1 MWGRRM
7 VKSVWRLLLAVAFL
21 VVGSTTGFAQGGSQ
35 SLSGTVTDTAGGV
48 IPGAT
53 VTAKNNAT
61 GQSFE
66 VASNE
71 SGVFSIPGIGPG
83 TYTVSITLSGF
94 KTAVLND
101 VRIITGT
108 PASIKAVLEIG
119 GLNETVEVSSRAELV
134 QSQSATI
141 ASTLIAEQLNEVPL
155 SSRNGLYAL
164 NMLPGV
170 QYGAAGGP
178 RQASINGL
186 PNNTI
191 NITVDGISTGNM
203 LQSTDGFFSMVT
215 PRLDAVEEIT
225 VTGAVPGASAGPG
238 SVQVQFA
245 TRSGTN
251 QFLGSAYH
259 YWRDP
264 QFNSNYYFNKINSLA
279 KNEVIAHQYG
289 FRQGGPIVVPGL
301 FDGHNKAFF
310 FFNFERLYQ
319 PSSAT
324 RTRTIL
330 RPDAQQG
337 IFGYFVGSERRTID
351 LMALARQTGQISAF
365 DPTVMRMLN
374 KVRDSVG
381 TTGTVNDISGGS
393 TLQYVYQSDG
403 QNNQYAP
410 TSRVDVN
417 LTDRHRLSGSYMWQ
431 RFKSLPDLLN
441 NADPNFPGFTNLGS
455 QNSYRTTGSVGLRST
470 LSSNLVNEVRG
481 GWQWS
486 PNEFYSNV
494 TADQFADQDGYALTF
509 AQVNNA
515 NYITGFS
522 PVTNPQPRNT
532 TTWSVDNT
540 LNWLKGSHSISM
552 GGGYAGVL
560 NRQNSYNPVTTIQL
574 GFDTNTDPASTTLF
588 AASNFPGATA
598 AQLGEARALYAIL
611 TGRVTQIPGTARLD
625 SATGDYVY
633 NGDLARKSSQSSF
646 SAFLSDSWRATPAL
660 TLTGGLRWDLHNPF
674 TPADTTWSWADLDD
688 ICGISGIGSGVGG
701 RACNIFNPSV
711 RTGKLIPDYDA
722 FEQGRPAHK
731 TNWLDLAPSA
741 GVAWRPNIQSG
752 WLKALLGDPEQATLR
767 GGYALSYNQERID
780 RFNYSGNPG
789 GTVSVTRDL
798 GTGYPLILPGESA
811 PVLLSQRSRLGP
823 PAYPPAPVY
832 PIAATTANNVNIF
845 PQDRHLKTPRVHS
858 YSVGLQRSLGRD
870 MAFEVRYVGNR
881 NLHTWADE
889 NWNERAVFSSGFMDE
904 FKLAQRNISANI
916 AAGMANR
923 GFAYTGAPGTSPLP
937 LHLAYFSGRTDVSNA
952 AAYSHANFT
961 AAAFVNRFSALRP
974 QVTAAL
980 SAIDTAA
987 FRANALT
994 AGLPRNLIVM
1004 NPSVNEANVM
1014 ADENWTNYNSL
1025 QLELRRRLS
1034 QGLLVSANYTYGI
1047 KKGSAL
1053 PTIGAP
1059 RIEIDQ
1065 SDDRNAPHVFKM
1077 NWDYEIPVGRGRR
1090 VGGDMHPVLNY
1101 LLGDWQ
1107 FSGAG
1112 VLKTDR
1118 YRIIGVKVEGMSVDD
1133 LKSEF
1138 KIRTEKNAAGNTVVF
1153 SFPEDIRLNTWAAF
1167 SVDPTT
1173 PTGYSAARGVPT
1185 GRYLRPS
1192 SDANCIAIYRYDC
1205 NTPDITLNGPIFSRW
1220 DMRLKKRFAVTSR
1233 VNFELMAEV
1242 LNVFDTINFNHGGP
1256 TATIQNGTSLN
1267 PSPNNGEDTFRVTSA
1282 YTDINTTFDPGG
1294 RIGQLVWRLNW

>member
-1 MWGRRM
+1 M
-7 VKSVWRLLLAVAFL
+7 VKSVQRLLLSVAI
-21 VVGSTTGFAQGGSQ
+21 VCVCSAISFAQGGTQ
-35 SLSGTVTDTAGGV
+35 SLSGTVTDSAGGV

-53 VTAKNNAT
+53 VSAKNNAT
-61 GQSFE
+61 GQAFE
-66 VASNE
+66 VTSNE
-71 SGVFSIPGIGPG
+71 SGIFSIPGIAVG
-83 TYTVSITLSGF
+83 TYTVSITLTGF
-94 KTAVLND
+94 KTAVLNE

-108 PASIKAVLEIG
+108 MASVKAVLEIG
-119 GLNETVEVSSRAELV
+119 TLNETVQVSSRAELV
-134 QSQSATI
+134 QSQSASI
-141 ASTLIAEQLNEVPL
+141 ASTLVSQQLNEMPL

-170 QYGAAGGP
+170 QYGSGAGPRAAG
-178 RQASINGL
+178 INGL

-191 NITVDGISTGNM
+191 NITIDGVQTGNV

-215 PRLDAVEEIT
+215 PRLDAIEEIT
-225 VTGAVPGASAGPG
+225 VTGAVPGAGSGPG
-238 SVQVQFA
+238 SVQIQFA

-264 QFNSNYYFNKINSLA
+264 AFNSNYYFNKINNLA
-279 KNEVIAHQYG
+279 KNEVVAHQYG

-301 FDGHNKAFF
+301 FDGHNRAFF
-310 FFNFERLYQ
+310 FFNYERLYQ

-330 RPDAQQG
+330 RPDAQNG
-337 IFGYFVGSERRTID
+337 IFGYAVGSERRTID
-351 LMALARQTGQISAF
+351 LIALARQNNQITAF
-365 DPTVMRMLN
+365 DPTVARMLA
-374 KVRDSVG
+374 KVRDATNS
-381 TTGTVNDISGGS
+381 TGTVNDIGNGS
-393 TLQYVYQSDG
+393 TLQYVYQSEG

-410 TSRVDVN
+410 TGRVDIN
-417 LTDRHRLSGSYMWQ
+417 LSSKHRLSGSYLWQ

-441 NADPNFPGFTNLGS
+441 NADPNFPGFSNLGS

-470 LSSNLVNEVRG
+470 LSANLVNEVRG

-494 TADQFADQDGYALTF
+494 TADQFTDQDGYAITF
-509 AQVNNA
+509 ANVNNA
-515 NYITGFS
+515 AFITGFS

-540 LNWLKGSHSISM
+540 LNWLKGSHSVSM
-552 GGGYAGVL
+552 GGGYAGIL
-560 NRQNSYNPVTTIQL
+560 NRQNSYNPVPTMQL
-574 GFDTNTDPASTTLF
+574 GFDTNTDPAANTMF
-588 AASNFPGATA
+588 AASNFPGSTA
-598 AQLGEARALYAIL
+598 AQLAEARALYAIL
-611 TGRVTQIPGTARLD
+611 TGRVLSIPGTARLD
-625 SATGDYVY
+625 SATGEYVY

-646 SAFLSDSWRATPAL
+646 SAFLADSWRATQTL
-660 TLTGGLRWDLHNPF
+660 TLSGGVRWDLHLPF
-674 TPADTTWSWADLDD
+674 TPADETWSWADLTD
-688 ICGISGIGSGVGG
+688 ICGISGTGSGPGG
-701 RACNIFNPSV
+701 RTCNIFNPNARS
-711 RTGKLIPDYDA
+711 GQLIPDYEHFD
-722 FEQGRPAHK
+722 QGRAAFK
-731 TNWLDLAPSA
+731 TNWFDFAPNA
-741 GVAWRPNIQSG
+741 GVAWRPNVQGG
-752 WLKALLGDPEQATLR
+752 WLKTILGDPEQATIR

-780 RFNYSGNPG
+780 RFTNNAGANPG
-789 GTVSVTRDL
+789 GTVGVTRDL

-811 PVLLSQRSRLGP
+811 PVLLSQRSRLGAP
-823 PAYPPAPVY
+823 PFPIAAVY
-832 PIAATTANNVNIF
+832 PIAATTANSVNIF

-858 YSVGLQRSLGRD
+858 YSVGLQRSVGRD
-870 MAFEVRYVGNR
+870 MAVEVRYVGNR
-881 NLHTWADE
+881 NLNTWAEED
-889 NWNERAVFSSGFMDE
+889 WNERSVFSSGFYDE
-904 FKLAQRNISANI
+904 FKLAQRNIAANI
-916 AAGMANR
+916 AAGLSSR

-937 LHLAYFSGRTDVSNA
+937 IHLAYLNGRADASNA
-952 AAYSHANFT
+952 AAYTSANFT
-961 AAAFVNRFSALRP
+961 QPAFVNRFSALRP

-1004 NPSVNEANVM
+1004 NPMVSSANVV
-1014 ADENWTNYNSL
+1014 ADDNWTNYNSL

-1047 KKGSAL
+1047 KRTSAQ
-1053 PTIGAP
+1053 PTLAYP
-1059 RIEIDQ
+1059 RIEADA

-1077 NWDYEIPVGRGRR
+1077 NWDYEVPVGRGRR
-1090 VGGDMHPVLNY
+1090 IGGSMHPVLNY
-1101 LLGDWQ
+1101 ILGDWQ
-1107 FSGAG
+1107 FSGTG

-1118 YRIIGVKVEGMSVDD
+1118 YRIIGVKLEGMSLDE
-1133 LKSEF
+1133 LKKEF

-1173 PTGYSAARGVPT
+1173 ATGYSAARGVPT

-1205 NTPDITLNGPIFSRW
+1205 NTPDITLNGPLFSRW
-1220 DMRLKKRFAVTSR
+1220 DMRIKKRFGITSR

-1267 PSPNNGEDTFRVTSA
+1267 PSPNNGEDTFRVTTA

-1294 RIGQLVWRLNW
+1294 RVGQLVWRVNW